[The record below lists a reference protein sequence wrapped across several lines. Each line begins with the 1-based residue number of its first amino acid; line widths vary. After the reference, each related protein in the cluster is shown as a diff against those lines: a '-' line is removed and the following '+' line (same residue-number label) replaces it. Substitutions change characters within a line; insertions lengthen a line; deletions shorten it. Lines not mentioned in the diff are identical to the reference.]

1 MIGSFKKRSEP
12 SRSKPIIE
20 WQAEFSKVG
29 VRPSVGSKIWN
40 LSLGYALLERLRN
53 NIALLIIPEGPSK
66 QDCCDEGFSI
76 KLKSGEMVLF
86 EFGDWSVGRIWF
98 ICGEVV
104 WTLPAA
110 DCSTGAFG
118 FCFPHFDQHFL
129 ARARVSLDNLLT
141 RATSLRLNCLKFA
154 QNILIINQSN
164 HSLNQVQSIFK

>member
-1 MIGSFKKRSEP
+1 MTSSG
-12 SRSKPIIE
+12 
-20 WQAEFSKVG
+20 
-29 VRPSVGSKIWN
+29 
-40 LSLGYALLERLRN
+40 LRN

-66 QDCCDEGFSI
+66 RDCCDEGCSI

-86 EFGDWSVGRIWF
+86 EFGDWSVGRISF
-98 ICGEVV
+98 ICGEAV
-104 WTLPAA
+104 WAPPAA

-154 QNILIINQSN
+154 QNILIINLSNSPFSNIISN
-164 HSLNQVQSIFK
+164 HSLNQFQSMWLTWRCLSLLLSLHWTWATWQTRELHYKL